1 MVQGRGFATR
11 SVFSPKRRDI
21 VMMDCSPSAGVE
33 PANPH
38 PALVLSPHRYNVG
51 GLALMCHITSTS
63 RNSPFEFF
71 LRPEHRVKHGVDGYL
86 QCDQVRC
93 LDWKERRA
101 NRLGEVSEETFR
113 EVTSRLLVLIN
124 PGLGNASER

>member
-1 MVQGRGFATR
+1 MVQGRGFAPR
-11 SVFSPKRRDI
+11 AVFSPKRRDI
-21 VMMDCSPSAGVE
+21 VMIDCSPSAGVE

-63 RNSPFEFF
+63 RNTHFEYF
-71 LRPEHRVKHGVDGYL
+71 LRPEQKAKHGADGYL
-86 QCDQVRC
+86 QCDQVRS
-93 LDWKERRA
+93 LDWKNRRA
-101 NRLGEVSEETFR
+101 HRLGEVSEEVFR

-124 PGLGNASER
+124 PELGNAGER

>member
-1 MVQGRGFATR
+1 MVQARGFAPR

-21 VMMDCSPSAGVE
+21 VMIDCSPSAGVE

-51 GLALMCHITSTS
+51 GLALLCHITSTS
-63 RNSPFEFF
+63 RNNPFEIF
-71 LRPEHRVKHGVDGYL
+71 LRPEQRVKHGVDGYL
-86 QCDQVRC
+86 QCDQVRS
-93 LDWKERRA
+93 LDWKDRRA
-101 NRLGEVSEETFR
+101 NRLGEVSEETFQ

-124 PGLGNASER
+124 PGLGTSSER